1 MKIKI
6 KKQILLLVPI
16 LLVLVVL
23 KNTPVANA
31 SIIDDIKNLLTR
43 SPKEFNLT
51 SNIALA
57 KDGDLDK
64 NEEINAGDM
73 VTFTFVLSNPSDK
86 KYSSTT
92 LKTNIDRKS
101 INFIHNIVGTS
112 GLNDD
117 GKTITVP
124 NIKVAPNESV
134 TISFD
139 ARLNYFDENLKTIS
153 AEAELIDSAKKSLL
167 KDKKV
172 QINSKKTNA
181 KNPGMSKNTKK

>member
-1 MKIKI
+1 MKINI
-6 KKQILLLVPI
+6 KKQILLLIPVL
-16 LLVLVVL
+16 LLVVVL
-23 KNTPVANA
+23 KNTPNANA

-64 NEEINAGDM
+64 NEEINAGDT
-73 VTFTFVLSNPSDK
+73 VTFRFVLSNPSDK

-92 LKTNIDRKS
+92 LKTNIDRRS

-117 GKTITVP
+117 GKTITIP

-134 TISFD
+134 IISFD

-172 QINSKKTNA
+172 QINSKKSNS
-181 KNPGMSKNTKK
+181 KIPGTSRNTKK

>member
-1 MKIKI
+1 VKINI

-57 KDGDLDK
+57 KDGDVDK

-92 LKTNIDRKS
+92 LRTNIDRQS

-117 GKTITVP
+117 GKTITIP
-124 NIKVAPNESV
+124 NIKVAPNESI

-139 ARLNYFDENLKTIS
+139 ARLNYFNEDLKTIS

-172 QINSKKTNA
+172 QINSKKSNS